1 MPHSQNKKLDWF
13 PRMRAMSLCSDEAEN
28 DQNEFRDLKVTL
40 ESTKS
45 HVESL
50 SKQLQE
56 LKDQVLLLSLQFL
69 QFLKC
74 SIVVINKPFY
84 I

>member
-1 MPHSQNKKLDWF
+1 
-13 PRMRAMSLCSDEAEN
+13 MSLCSDEAEN

-40 ESTKS
+40 ESTKN

-56 LKDQVLLLSLQFL
+56 LKDQVILRTYFR
-69 QFLKC
+69 KDTD
-74 SIVVINKPFY
+74 Y
-84 I
+84 